1 MQKRFA
7 SWAALMAAG
16 AVVLAGCASAD
27 TEATTSPAPGE
38 TSAPAEELKTIKVW
52 ADEQRGPALQTILEG
67 NTEIAPGYVITIE
80 IFPALDALQSA
91 WDKTTA
97 ADGPDVI
104 TGPASFA
111 LSGKDGRL
119 VPLTVSDAVRQDL
132 GDASLAALSYG
143 GSLYGIPLDTDTTA
157 FVWNKAFG
165 EAPATLGDLVSL
177 YEANRST
184 LSAGLCAAE
193 GTWGA
198 QPFLTAMGGGAW
210 GFTANGEADLDTV
223 KLNSDEF
230 KANFAEFELGG
241 ANRNFFK
248 WDGCMEDFK
257 AGKIP
262 AVNTGPWNFDGIGEA
277 GVDYELGVFPG
288 LTADTKGAQ
297 WVNYSGAFVT
307 SYAATN
313 GVELGAKILVAEW
326 MASPEGQ
333 KAIAEAQGRP
343 AVSVIAASQIDN
355 PASAAVSNAGATG
368 MAQISPALDNAT
380 SGSNWYDTI
389 GALFTALFI
398 DGSEANKALDDA
410 AALIKVNFEAAKADR

>member
-7 SWAALMAAG
+7 SFAALFAAG
-16 AVVLAGCASAD
+16 AIVLAGCAAE
-27 TEATTSPAPGE
+27 TETTSPTPTQTTAPV
-38 TSAPAEELKTIKVW
+38 AEELKVIKVW

-67 NTEIAPGYVITIE
+67 NTDIAPGYVIELE

-119 VPLTVSDAVRQDL
+119 IPLSVSDAVRNDL
-132 GDASLAALSYG
+132 GEASLAALSFG

-165 EAPATLGDLVSL
+165 AAPATLADLVTL

-184 LSAGLCAAE
+184 LSGGLCAAE
-193 GTWGA
+193 GTWGS

-210 GFTANGEADLDTV
+210 GFTANGEPDLDVV

-230 KANFAEFELGG
+230 KANFARFDLGG

-262 AVNTGPWNFDGIGEA
+262 AVNTGPWNFGGIGEA

-288 LTADTKGAQ
+288 LTAGTKGAQ

-307 SYAATN
+307 SYAASN

-343 AVSVIAASQIDN
+343 AVSVIAASQIEDAN
-355 PASAAVSNAGATG
+355 STAVSNAGATG
-368 MAQISPALDNAT
+368 MAQISPALDNSA

-389 GALFTALFI
+389 GALYVALFI
-398 DGSEANKALDDA
+398 DGQDPNTALDAA
-410 AALIKVNFEAAKADR
+410 AALIAQNFQAAKADR

>member
-7 SWAALMAAG
+7 SVAALFAAG
-16 AVVLAGCASAD
+16 ALVLAGCAAETD
-27 TEATTSPAPGE
+27 TTNPTPSDTTAPV
-38 TSAPAEELKTIKVW
+38 AEEPKVIKVW

-67 NTEIAPGYVITIE
+67 NTEIAPGYIIELE

-119 VPLTVSDAVRQDL
+119 IPLTVSDAVRSDL
-132 GDASLAALSYG
+132 GDASLAALSFG
-143 GSLYGIPLDTDTTA
+143 GNLYGIPLDTDTTA
-157 FVWNKAFG
+157 FVWNKTFG
-165 EAPATLGDLVSL
+165 AAPATLADLVTL

-184 LSAGLCAAE
+184 LSGGLCAAE
-193 GTWGA
+193 GTWGS

-210 GFTANGEADLDTV
+210 GFTANGEPDLDVV

-230 KANFAEFELGG
+230 KANFARFDLGG

-288 LTADTKGAQ
+288 LTAGTKGAQ

-307 SYAATN
+307 SYAASN

-355 PASAAVSNAGATG
+355 ANSAAVSNAGATG

-380 SGSNWYDTI
+380 SGSNWYDTL
-389 GALFTALFI
+389 GALYIALFI
-398 DGSEANKALDDA
+398 DGQDPNTALDAA
-410 AALIKVNFEAAKADR
+410 AALIAQNFQAAKADR

>member
-7 SWAALMAAG
+7 SFAALFAAG
-16 AVVLAGCASAD
+16 ALVLAGCAAETDNTNPTPTD
-27 TEATTSPAPGE
+27 TSSPV
-38 TSAPAEELKTIKVW
+38 AEEPKVIKVW

-67 NTEIAPGYVITIE
+67 NTDIAPGYIIEIE

-119 VPLTVSDAVRQDL
+119 VPLSVSDAVRSDL
-132 GDASLAALSYG
+132 GDASLAALSFG

-165 EAPATLGDLVSL
+165 AAPATIADLVAL

-184 LSAGLCAAE
+184 LTGGLCAAE
-193 GTWGA
+193 GTWGS
-198 QPFLTAMGGGAW
+198 QPFLTALGGGAW
-210 GFTANGEADLDTV
+210 GFTSNGEPDLDVV
-223 KLNSDEF
+223 KLNSDDF
-230 KANFAEFELGG
+230 KANFARFDLGG
-241 ANRNFFK
+241 ANKNFFK
-248 WDGCMEDFK
+248 WDGCIEDFK

-262 AVNTGPWNFDGIGEA
+262 ALNTGPWNFDGLGEA

-288 LTADTKGAQ
+288 LTTDTKGSQ

-307 SYAATN
+307 SYAASN

-355 PASAAVSNAGATG
+355 ANSAAVSNAGATG
-368 MAQISPALDNAT
+368 MAQISPALDNSA
-380 SGSNWYDTI
+380 SGSNWYDTL
-389 GALFTALFI
+389 GALYIALFI
-398 DGSEANKALDDA
+398 DGQDPNTALDAA
-410 AALIKVNFEAAKADR
+410 AALIAENFQAAKADR

>member
-16 AVVLAGCASAD
+16 AVVLAGCATAEP
-27 TEATTSPAPGE
+27 EATTAPE
-38 TSAPAEELKTIKVW
+38 ATESAAPAEELKTIKVW

-67 NTEIAPGYVITIE
+67 NTEIAPGYIIE
-80 IFPALDALQSA
+80 IEVFPALDALQSA
-91 WDKTTA
+91 WENATA
-97 ADGPDVI
+97 ADGPDVL
-104 TGPASFA
+104 TGPAALS

-119 VPLTVSDAVRQDL
+119 VPLTVSSAVQEDL

-157 FVWNKAFG
+157 FVWNSAFG
-165 EAPATLGDLVSL
+165 EMPATLGDLVAF
-177 YEANRST
+177 YEENRDDLT
-184 LSAGLCAAE
+184 GGLCAAD

-210 GFTANGEADLDTV
+210 GFTANGEPDFDTV

-230 KANFAEFELGG
+230 KANFAEFDLGG

-248 WDGCMEDFK
+248 WDGCFEDFK
-257 AGKIP
+257 EGKIP
-262 AVNTGPWNFDGIGEA
+262 AANTGSWNFGGLGDA
-277 GVDYELGVFPG
+277 GVEYELGVFPG

-333 KAIAEAQGRP
+333 LAIAEAQERP
-343 AVSVIAASQIDN
+343 AVSVSAASQIDN
-355 PASAAVSNAGATG
+355 AASAAVSNAGATG
-368 MAQISPALDNAT
+368 MAQIGPALDNAT
-380 SGSNWYDTI
+380 GGSNWYDT
-389 GALFTALFI
+389 LSALFI
-398 DGSEANKALDDA
+398 ALFVDGDEPTAALDA
-410 AALIKVNFEAAKADR
+410 AAAIIAQNFQAAKADR

>member
-16 AVVLAGCASAD
+16 TLVLAGCAAGETEQTSAP
-27 TEATTSPAPGE
+27 SPTD

-91 WDKTTA
+91 WDKATA

-119 VPLTVSDAVRQDL
+119 IPLSVSDAVRNDL
-132 GDASLAALSYG
+132 GDASLAAMSFG
-143 GSLYGIPLDTDTTA
+143 GSLYGIPIDTDTTA

-165 EAPATLGDLVSL
+165 DAPATLGDLVAL

-184 LSAGLCAAE
+184 LSGGLCAAE
-193 GTWGA
+193 GTWGS

-210 GFTANGEADLDTV
+210 GFTANGEPDLDVV

-230 KANFAEFELGG
+230 KANFARFDLQG

-262 AVNTGPWNFDGIGEA
+262 AVNTGPWNFGGIGEA

-288 LTADTKGAQ
+288 LTANTKGAQ

-307 SYAATN
+307 SYAESN
-313 GVELGAKILVAEW
+313 GVELGAKILVSEW

-343 AVSVIAASQIDN
+343 AVSVIAASQIDDAN
-355 PASAAVSNAGATG
+355 SAAVSNAGATG
-368 MAQISPALDNAT
+368 MAQISPALDNSA

-389 GALFTALFI
+389 GALYTAIFVNGEDANTAL
-398 DGSEANKALDDA
+398 DSA
-410 AALIKVNFEAAKADR
+410 AALIAQNFQAAKADR

>member
-7 SWAALMAAG
+7 SFAALFAAG
-16 AVVLAGCASAD
+16 AVVLAGCAAE
-27 TEATTSPAPGE
+27 TETTSPTPTQTTAPV
-38 TSAPAEELKTIKVW
+38 AEELKVIKVW

-67 NTEIAPGYVITIE
+67 NTEIAPGYTIEIE

-119 VPLTVSDAVRQDL
+119 IPLSVSDAVRNDL
-132 GDASLAALSYG
+132 GDASLAALSFG

-165 EAPATLGDLVSL
+165 EAPATIGDLVAL

-184 LSAGLCAAE
+184 LTGGLCAAE
-193 GTWGA
+193 ATWGS
-198 QPFLTAMGGGAW
+198 QPFLTALGGGAW
-210 GFTANGEADLDTV
+210 GFTANGEPDLDVV

-230 KANFAEFELGG
+230 KANFARFELGG

-288 LTADTKGAQ
+288 LTAGTKGAQ

-307 SYAATN
+307 SYAASN

-355 PASAAVSNAGATG
+355 ANSAAVSNAGATG
-368 MAQISPALDNAT
+368 MAQISPALDNSA

-389 GALFTALFI
+389 GALYIALFI
-398 DGSEANKALDDA
+398 DGSDPNTALDAA
-410 AALIKVNFEAAKADR
+410 AALIAQNFQAAKADR

>member
-1 MQKRFA
+1 
-7 SWAALMAAG
+7 
-16 AVVLAGCASAD
+16 VVLAGCASAEP
-27 TEATTSPAPGE
+27 EATAPE
-38 TSAPAEELKTIKVW
+38 TTESAAPAEELKTITVW

-67 NTEIAPGYVITIE
+67 NTEIAPGYIIE
-80 IFPALDALQSA
+80 IEVFPALDALQSA
-91 WDKTTA
+91 WENATA

-119 VPLTVSDAVRQDL
+119 VPLTVSSAVQEDL
-132 GDASLAALSYG
+132 GTASLAALSYG

-157 FVWNKAFG
+157 FVWNSAFG
-165 EAPATLGDLVSL
+165 EMPATLGDLVAF
-177 YEANRST
+177 YEENRDDLT
-184 LSAGLCAAE
+184 GGLCAAD

-210 GFTANGEADLDTV
+210 GFAANGEPDFDTV

-230 KANFAEFELGG
+230 KANFAEFDLGG

-248 WDGCMEDFK
+248 WDGCFEDFK
-257 AGKIP
+257 AGTIP
-262 AVNTGPWNFDGIGEA
+262 AANTGPWNFSGLGEA
-277 GVDYELGVFPG
+277 GVEYELGVFPG

-307 SYAATN
+307 AYAASN
-313 GVELGAKILVAEW
+313 DVELGAKILVSEW

-343 AVSVIAASQIDN
+343 AVSVTAASQIDN

-368 MAQISPALDNAT
+368 MAQVSPALDNAT
-380 SGSNWYDTI
+380 GGSNWYDTL
-389 GALFTALFI
+389 GALFIALFV
-398 DGSEANKALDDA
+398 DGDEPNAALDA
-410 AALIKVNFEAAKADR
+410 AAAIIAQNFQAAKADR

>member
-16 AVVLAGCASAD
+16 VVVLAGCAAAEP
-27 TEATTSPAPGE
+27 EA
-38 TSAPAEELKTIKVW
+38 TSAPEPTETAEPVEELKTIKVW

-67 NTEIAPGYVITIE
+67 NTEIAPGYVIEIE
-80 IFPALDALQSA
+80 VFPALDALQSA
-91 WDKTTA
+91 WDNATA

-119 VPLTVSDAVRQDL
+119 VPLTVSSAVQADL
-132 GDASLAALSYG
+132 GAASLAALSYG

-157 FVWNKAFG
+157 FVWNTAFG
-165 EAPATLGDLVSL
+165 EAPATLGALVDL

-184 LSAGLCAAE
+184 LTGGLCAAE
-193 GTWGA
+193 GAWGA

-210 GFTANGEADLDTV
+210 GFTANGEPDFDTV
-223 KLNSDEF
+223 KINSAEF
-230 KANFAEFELGG
+230 KANFAEFDLGG
-241 ANRNFFK
+241 ANSNFFK

-262 AVNTGPWNFDGIGEA
+262 AVNTGPWNFGGIGEA
-277 GVDYELGVFPG
+277 GVEYELGVFPG

-307 SYAATN
+307 AYAATN

-333 KAIAEAQGRP
+333 KAIAEAQERP

-368 MAQISPALDNAT
+368 MAQISPALDNAA
-380 SGSNWYDTI
+380 SGSNWYDTV

-398 DGSEANKALDDA
+398 EGQNPDTALDA
-410 AALIKVNFEAAKADR
+410 AGALIAQNFQAAKADR

>member
-7 SWAALMAAG
+7 SFAALFAAG
-16 AVVLAGCASAD
+16 AIVLAGCAAE
-27 TEATTSPAPGE
+27 TETTSPTPTQTTAPV
-38 TSAPAEELKTIKVW
+38 AEELKVIKVW

-67 NTEIAPGYVITIE
+67 NTDIAPGYVIELE

-119 VPLTVSDAVRQDL
+119 IPLSVSDAVRNDL
-132 GDASLAALSYG
+132 GEASLAALSFG

-165 EAPATLGDLVSL
+165 AAPATLADLVTL

-184 LSAGLCAAE
+184 LTGGLCAAE
-193 GTWGA
+193 GTWGS

-210 GFTANGEADLDTV
+210 GFTANGEPDLDVV

-230 KANFAEFELGG
+230 KANFARFELGG

-262 AVNTGPWNFDGIGEA
+262 AVNTGPWNFGGIGEA

-288 LTADTKGAQ
+288 LTAGTKGAQ

-307 SYAATN
+307 SYAASN

-343 AVSVIAASQIDN
+343 AVSVIAASQIEDAN
-355 PASAAVSNAGATG
+355 STAVSNAGATG
-368 MAQISPALDNAT
+368 MAQISPALDNSA

-389 GALFTALFI
+389 GALYVALFI
-398 DGSEANKALDDA
+398 DGQDPNTALDAA
-410 AALIKVNFEAAKADR
+410 AALIAQNFQAAKADR

>member
-7 SWAALMAAG
+7 SVAALFAAG
-16 AVVLAGCASAD
+16 ALVLAGCAAETD
-27 TEATTSPAPGE
+27 TTNPTPSDTTAPV
-38 TSAPAEELKTIKVW
+38 AEEPKVIKVW

-67 NTEIAPGYVITIE
+67 NTEIAPGYIIELE

-119 VPLTVSDAVRQDL
+119 IPLTVSDAVRSDL
-132 GDASLAALSYG
+132 GDASLAALSFG
-143 GSLYGIPLDTDTTA
+143 GNLYGIPLDTDTTA

-165 EAPATLGDLVSL
+165 AAPATLADLVTL

-184 LSAGLCAAE
+184 LSGGLCAAE
-193 GTWGA
+193 GTWGS

-210 GFTANGEADLDTV
+210 GFTANGEPDLDVV

-230 KANFAEFELGG
+230 KANFARFDLGG

-288 LTADTKGAQ
+288 LTAGTKGAQ

-307 SYAATN
+307 SYAASN

-355 PASAAVSNAGATG
+355 ANSAAVSNAGATG

-380 SGSNWYDTI
+380 SGSNWYDTL
-389 GALFTALFI
+389 GALYIALFI
-398 DGSEANKALDDA
+398 DGQDPNTALDAA
-410 AALIKVNFEAAKADR
+410 AALIAQNFQAAKADR

>member
-7 SWAALMAAG
+7 SFAALFAAG
-16 AVVLAGCASAD
+16 AVVLAGCAAE
-27 TEATTSPAPGE
+27 TETTSPTPTQTTAPV
-38 TSAPAEELKTIKVW
+38 AEELKVIKVW

-67 NTEIAPGYVITIE
+67 NTDIAPGYIIELE

-119 VPLTVSDAVRQDL
+119 IPLSVSDAVRNDL
-132 GDASLAALSYG
+132 GDASLAALSFG

-165 EAPATLGDLVSL
+165 EAPATLGDLVAL

-184 LSAGLCAAE
+184 LTGGLCAAE
-193 GTWGA
+193 GTWGS

-210 GFTANGEADLDTV
+210 GFTANGEPDLDVV

-230 KANFAEFELGG
+230 KANFARFELGG

-288 LTADTKGAQ
+288 LTAGTKGAQ

-307 SYAATN
+307 SYAASN

-355 PASAAVSNAGATG
+355 ANSAAVSNAGATG
-368 MAQISPALDNAT
+368 MAQISPALDNSA
-380 SGSNWYDTI
+380 SGSNWYDTL
-389 GALFTALFI
+389 GALYIALFI
-398 DGSEANKALDDA
+398 DGQDPNTALDAA
-410 AALIKVNFEAAKADR
+410 AALIAQNFQAAKADR